1 MSPNDR
7 FFDFFSGKDVLEHF
21 PWGNWT
27 TKSSVESEF
36 LLSVNVSET
45 IYLTFLGMNQRWS
58 YLDDIWS
65 FFDPFWFIQIEVSLN
80 SSIWTAWWKK
90 CSKPNLLSQESSSTL
105 QIEECVLNSS
115 IWTFCIIEHFLCWN
129 NAYLLFEMDGN
140 FTLRTFRIEKTL
152 KCSQNLHLHF
162 K

>member
-7 FFDFFSGKDVLEHF
+7 FLDFFSGKDVLEHF

-45 IYLTFLGMNQRWS
+45 ISLTFLGMNKRWS

-65 FFDPFWFIQIEVSLN
+65 FFDPF
-80 SSIWTAWWKK
+80 
-90 CSKPNLLSQESSSTL
+90 
-105 QIEECVLNSS
+105 
-115 IWTFCIIEHFLCWN
+115 
-129 NAYLLFEMDGN
+129 
-140 FTLRTFRIEKTL
+140 
-152 KCSQNLHLHF
+152 
-162 K
+162 

>member
-129 NAYLLFEMDGN
+129 YAYLLFEMDGN